1 MLQSFWHAH
10 PMFEFITDVELII
23 DAKIVDK
30 IDSIEMNILDS
41 SRFLIDPKK

>member
-1 MLQSFWHAH
+1 
-10 PMFEFITDVELII
+10 MFEFITDVELII